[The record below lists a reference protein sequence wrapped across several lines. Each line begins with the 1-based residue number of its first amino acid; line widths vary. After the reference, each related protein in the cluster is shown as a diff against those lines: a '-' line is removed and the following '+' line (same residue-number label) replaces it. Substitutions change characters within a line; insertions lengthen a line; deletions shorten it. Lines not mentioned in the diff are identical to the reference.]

1 GAGAMPNG
9 HGAGPCSYPCAH
21 PRWCPRRTT
30 GGGGEGSARI
40 HLTSQDG
47 EHEIVVRHP
56 LNSDVDML
64 SAHLSVQPA
73 ARGTHLALKRSVG
86 NLSPRRQESSRHA
99 APTVHRWLGVR

>member
-1 GAGAMPNG
+1 MPACG

-40 HLTSQDG
+40 HLTSHEGSARIHLTSQDG
-47 EHEIVVRHP
+47 EHEIVFRHP

-64 SAHLSVQPA
+64 SAHLSEQPA
-73 ARGTHLALKRSVG
+73 ARGTHLALRRSVG
-86 NLSPRRQESSRHA
+86 NLSPRWQESSRRA
-99 APTVHRWLGVR
+99 